1 MKFVAIFSALALTA
15 CATSSGVLK
24 TGPDTF
30 SITTAASRG
39 AGGVPAA
46 RQAAYDQGAAACKAQ
61 GLELVTVKEDAKPQT
76 WTDGM
81 ARVELDFKCQRAG

>member
-1 MKFVAIFSALALTA
+1 MKLIAIVSALALTA

-30 SITTAASRG
+30 AISTAASHG
-39 AGGVPAA
+39 AGGIPAA
-46 RQAAYDQGAAACKAQ
+46 KRSAYAQGAAECKAR
-61 GLELVTVKEDAKPQT
+61 GKELVTVSEDDKPQT

-81 ARVELDFKCQRAG
+81 ARVELTFKCAG